1 MLSVK
6 CAISTLANHD
16 KTTLCKALKNI
27 HWNHEKPKALFC
39 CFGSISKVKASFES
53 LTFFKRKQEFFPRL
67 KWGNVWFLCGFSAK
81 VQSREM
87 LIKVLSEAK
96 EKLLFNSL

>member
-53 LTFFKRKQEFFPRL
+53 LTFFKRKQEFFPVL
-67 KWGNVWFLCGFSAK
+67 NGAMCGFCVVSQPKFRA
-81 VQSREM
+81 
-87 LIKVLSEAK
+87 
-96 EKLLFNSL
+96 EKC